1 MRIDVYDFD
10 GTIYDGDS
18 TVDFTRFCLRR
29 HPGVLAG
36 LPKFLGTSLLLA
48 TGRRFIG
55 TSVLL
60 ALGRRNLTQFK
71 SVLFG
76 EMAKRFSLEKEAEL
90 FWQDE
95 RTRAKLGRW
104 FFDRPRDLPIV
115 IASAS
120 PEFELQYA
128 AKLLGVPTLIG
139 TKCDVKTGALIG
151 KNCKGE
157 EKLRRIEQNIGPFEI
172 RAMYTDDAKADG
184 PLLAA
189 AQEGYIVT
197 HGVLVPFRG

>member
-18 TVDFTRFCLRR
+18 TVDFVFFCLRR
-29 HPGVLAG
+29 HPGVIAG
-36 LPKFLGTSLLLA
+36 LPHLVAAAVKIKSRG
-48 TGRRFIG
+48 
-55 TSVLL
+55 
-60 ALGRRNLTQFK
+60 LTQLK

-76 EMAKRFSLEKEAEL
+76 DMAKRFDLEREAAL
-90 FWQDE
+90 FWQSE
-95 RTRAKLGRW
+95 KTKAKLGKW
-104 FFDRPRDLPIV
+104 FETRPRDLPIV

-128 AKLLGVPTLIG
+128 AKLLGVKTLIG
-139 TKCDVKTGALIG
+139 TRCDAKTGRLIG

-157 EKLRRIEQNIGPFEI
+157 EKLRRIEEAVGAFEI

-184 PLLAA
+184 PLLACA
-189 AQEGYIVT
+189 EEGYIVT
-197 HGVLVPFRG
+197 HGRLSPFEK

>member
-29 HPGVLAG
+29 HPTV
-36 LPKFLGTSLLLA
+36 
-48 TGRRFIG
+48 
-55 TSVLL
+55 
-60 ALGRRNLTQFK
+60 
-71 SVLFG
+71 
-76 EMAKRFSLEKEAEL
+76 
-90 FWQDE
+90 QDE

-128 AKLLGVPTLIG
+128 AKILGVPRLIG
-139 TKCDVKTGALIG
+139 TKCDAETGALIG

-157 EKLRRIEQNIGPFEI
+157 EKLRRIGEAVGAFEI

>member
-18 TVDFTRFCLRR
+18 TVDFTLFCLRR
-29 HPGVLAG
+29 HPDVLAG
-36 LPKFLGTSLLLA
+36 LPKFAGTSLLLA
-48 TGRRFIG
+48 M
-55 TSVLL
+55 
-60 ALGRRNLTQFK
+60 GRRNLTQFK

-90 FWQDE
+90 FWRNE
-95 RTRAKLGRW
+95 KTRAKLGKW

-120 PEFELQYA
+120 PEFELQHA
-128 AKLLGVPTLIG
+128 AKILAVPTLIG
-139 TKCDVKTGALIG
+139 TKCDAETGLLIG

-157 EKLRRIEQNIGPFEI
+157 EKLRRIEQVVGPFEI

-184 PLLAA
+184 PLLVA
-189 AQEGYIVT
+189 AQERYIVT
-197 HGVLVPFRG
+197 HGVLAPFQE

>member
-29 HPGVLAG
+29 HPAVLAG
-36 LPKFLGTSLLLA
+36 LP
-48 TGRRFIG
+48 RFIG

-95 RTRAKLGRW
+95 RTRAKLGQW

-128 AKLLGVPTLIG
+128 AKSSV
-139 TKCDVKTGALIG
+139 C
-151 KNCKGE
+151 
-157 EKLRRIEQNIGPFEI
+157 
-172 RAMYTDDAKADG
+172 
-184 PLLAA
+184 
-189 AQEGYIVT
+189 
-197 HGVLVPFRG
+197 RGSSARSATRKPAR

>member
-18 TVDFTRFCLRR
+18 TVDFVLFCLRR
-29 HPGVLAG
+29 HPGVIAG
-36 LPKFLGTSLLLA
+36 LPRLIVAAAMIQSRG
-48 TGRRFIG
+48 
-55 TSVLL
+55 
-60 ALGRRNLTQFK
+60 LTQFK

-76 EMAKRFSLEKEAEL
+76 EMAKRFSLEEEAAL
-90 FWQDE
+90 FWQDG
-95 RTRAKLGRW
+95 RTKAKLGKW
-104 FFDRPRDLPIV
+104 FETRPRDLPIV

-128 AKLLGVPTLIG
+128 AKLLGVQTLIG
-139 TKCDVKTGALIG
+139 TRCDAKTGKLIG

-157 EKLRRIEQNIGPFEI
+157 EKLRRIREAVGTFDI

-184 PLLAA
+184 PLLACA
-189 AQEGYIVT
+189 EEGYIVT
-197 HGVLVPFRG
+197 HGELSPFRPA

>member
-29 HPGVLAG
+29 HPAVLAG
-36 LPKFLGTSLLLA
+36 LP
-48 TGRRFIG
+48 RFIG

-76 EMAKRFSLEKEAEL
+76 EMAKRFSLEEEAEL

-104 FFDRPRDLPIV
+104 FFDRPRRRNLSCNTRRKSSV
-115 IASAS
+115 CRGSSARNATRK
-120 PEFELQYA
+120 P
-128 AKLLGVPTLIG
+128 V
-139 TKCDVKTGALIG
+139 
-151 KNCKGE
+151 
-157 EKLRRIEQNIGPFEI
+157 R
-172 RAMYTDDAKADG
+172 
-184 PLLAA
+184 
-189 AQEGYIVT
+189 
-197 HGVLVPFRG
+197 